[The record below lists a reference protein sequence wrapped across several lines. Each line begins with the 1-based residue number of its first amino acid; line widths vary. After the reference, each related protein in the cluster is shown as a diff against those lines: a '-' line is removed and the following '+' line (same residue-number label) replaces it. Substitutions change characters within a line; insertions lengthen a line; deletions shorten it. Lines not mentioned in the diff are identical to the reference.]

1 MTWVR
6 IVTHRDK
13 FDKRD
18 KTKQFLRHENENDKH
33 NIDQEKLK
41 KYLIDHRYQ
50 NEIFNIEFRST
61 GRPFVILPLDASHS
75 AHPLGPRRANPR
87 IPVWRGLQIEYQA
100 KIAKSHA

>member
-1 MTWVR
+1 M
-6 IVTHRDK
+6 
-13 FDKRD
+13 
-18 KTKQFLRHENENDKH
+18 KTKMTTII
-33 NIDQEKLK
+33 NIHDQEKLK
-41 KYLIDHRYQ
+41 KYLIGHRYQ